1 MADSVQV
8 RWFCLLSWRR
18 PLPWAQ
24 EIGSL
29 AELSGFAGV
38 VAVDRGGETEFAKA
52 YGLADRERLG
62 QAAAGRVTCLPTPND
77 LGARSSR
84 RGGRG

>member
-1 MADSVQV
+1 MADSVQI
-8 RWFCLLSWRR
+8 RWFCLLSWLQ

-38 VAVDRGGETEFAKA
+38 VAVDRGGETESLRRTGWLTVNASDKPR
-52 YGLADRERLG
+52 LDR
-62 QAAAGRVTCLPTPND
+62 
-77 LGARSSR
+77 
-84 RGGRG
+84 